1 MKTDA
6 NVQKLIE
13 LTLDRNELL
22 DAIQATGQVL
32 NDYHAGRGF
41 NSHAEFLIRLQNKL
55 ISHIPAIIEESDP
68 AVATNHE
75 REFVITI
82 EQDELTAFVQKLTQ
96 VISDISVDR
105 ESHVCIIVLS
115 TLLLLAT
122 NQLPDTTTT
131 EK

>member
-13 LTLDRNELL
+13 LTLDRNLLL
-22 DAIQATGQVL
+22 DAIQSTAQVL
-32 NDYHAGRGF
+32 NDYHAGRGH
-41 NSHAEFLIRLQNKL
+41 NSHAEFLIRLQKKL
-55 ISHIPAIIEESDP
+55 TDHIPAIIEESDP

-75 REFVITI
+75 REFTIAI
-82 EQDELTAFVQKLTQ
+82 EQNELTAFIQNLTQ

-105 ESHVCIIVLS
+105 ESHVSVIVLS
-115 TLLLLAT
+115 TLLLMAT